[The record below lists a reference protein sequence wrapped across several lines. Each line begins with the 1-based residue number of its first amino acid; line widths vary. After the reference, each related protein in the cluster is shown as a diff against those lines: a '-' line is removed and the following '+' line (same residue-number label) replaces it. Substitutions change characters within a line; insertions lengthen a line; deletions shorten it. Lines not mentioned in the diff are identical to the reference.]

1 MQMKVTDSGVAVI
14 AIYERWQELVKMKGA
29 MPKND
34 KEWWD
39 LVDLLDPHEF
49 EIIMEYAMQ
58 SKFIRAPERLWAQ
71 NKLEQRP
78 FRLRNKNDKWSNSNN
93 NHKLWKILLNSCE
106 QIKIKI
112 EQEE

>member
-1 MQMKVTDSGVAVI
+1 
-14 AIYERWQELVKMKGA
+14 

-58 SKFIRAPERLWAQ
+58 SKYIRAPERLWAQ
-71 NKLEQRP
+71 NKLRTT
-78 FRLRNKNDKWSNSNN
+78 S
-93 NHKLWKILLNSCE
+93 I
-106 QIKIKI
+106 
-112 EQEE
+112 